1 MGEVVLTII
10 SAILTVIV
18 VLGLLYLAPIILP
31 LCVLLGMICYG
42 LAIIF
47 GIFFIIVEFIKYLFD
62 K

>member
-10 SAILTVIV
+10 SAILTVII